1 MMDKKIAV
9 LGTGANGASI
19 AADLTNAGLD
29 VVLIEQWPAHV
40 EAMRENGVRI
50 EMPEETVTT
59 QVRAY
64 HLCEVCT
71 FDEKFDAILLL
82 MKAYDTPWACQ
93 LIKPYLQDDGL
104 LAGVQNGMTVD
115 AIAEV
120 VGPERTIGCVIEIS
134 SQMFEPGIIQRQSPH
149 DRSWFAVGSIDPA
162 TAGREVEVQELLAH
176 AGTVEISSDI
186 RSAKWMKLISNCT
199 TLATTAIFGV
209 PIAEAVTTPGMREM
223 MLRSGSEALTAGQDL
238 GLRIEPIFGLS
249 EDDVQH
255 TNRLVELLLDKL
267 TSTYIMPDTITTI
280 LQDHMKN
287 RKSEVG
293 DVNGWVVEEQEK
305 LGKTAPVNAAI
316 VEISARIKR
325 GEVEPG
331 PANLELLKTLVS
343 E

>member
-1 MMDKKIAV
+1 MSPKIAV

-40 EAMRENGVRI
+40 EAMREHGVCI

-59 QVRAY
+59 PVRAY
-64 HLCEVCT
+64 HLCDVCT
-71 FDEKFDAILLL
+71 FDEKFDVVLLL

-93 LIKPYLQDDGL
+93 LIEPYLHDDGL
-104 LAGVQNGMTVD
+104 LVGVQNGMTID
-115 AIAEV
+115 AIAAV
-120 VGPERTIGCVIEIS
+120 VGPERTIGCVIEVS
-134 SQMFEPGIIQRQSPH
+134 SQMFEPGHVKRQSPP

-162 TAGREVEVQELLAH
+162 TEGREGEIVEIMSH
-176 AGTVEISSDI
+176 AGTVEISPDI
-186 RSAKWMKLISNCT
+186 RSAKWMKLISNAT

-209 PIAEAVTTPGMREM
+209 PILEAANTPGMRDM
-223 MLRSGSEALTAGQDL
+223 MLRSGAEALVAGQDL
-238 GLRIEPIFGLS
+238 GLKIEPIFGLTA
-249 EDDVQH
+249 DDVRN

-267 TSTYIMPDTITTI
+267 TSTYIMADTITTV

-293 DVNGWVVEEQEK
+293 DVNGWVVEEQDK

-316 VEISARIKR
+316 VEISERIKR
-325 GEVEPG
+325 GEVQPG
-331 PANLELLKTLVS
+331 PENLELLKTLVA
-343 E
+343 EG

>member
-1 MMDKKIAV
+1 MSQKIAV

-50 EMPEETVTT
+50 EMPDETVVTP
-59 QVRAY
+59 VRAY

-71 FDEKFDAILLL
+71 FDEPFDVVLLL
-82 MKAYDTPWACQ
+82 MKAYDTPWACK
-93 LIKPYLQDDGL
+93 LIEPILAPDGL
-104 LAGVQNGMTVD
+104 VVGVQNGMSVD
-115 AIAEV
+115 AIAEA
-120 VGPERTIGCVIEIS
+120 VGPERTMGCVIEIS

-149 DRSWFAVGSIDPA
+149 DRSWFAVGAIHEA
-162 TAGREVEVQELLAH
+162 AKGREGEIQEILSH
-176 AGTVEISSDI
+176 SGTTVIASDI

-209 PIAEAVTTPGMREM
+209 PIAEAANNPGMREM
-223 MLRSGSEALTAGQDL
+223 MVRSGTEALKAGQDL
-238 GLRIEPIFGLS
+238 DYRIEPIFGLT
-249 EDDVQH
+249 EDDVLQ
-255 TNRLVELLLDKL
+255 TNQLVELLLDKL
-267 TSTYIMPDTITTI
+267 TSTYIMDNTITTV

-293 DVNGWVVEEQEK
+293 DVNGWVVAEQEK
-305 LGKTAPVNAAI
+305 LGKKAPVNAAI

-331 PANLELLKTLVS
+331 PENLELLKELVA

>member
-1 MMDKKIAV
+1 MSQKIAV

-50 EMPEETVTT
+50 EMPEETVVT

-71 FDEKFDAILLL
+71 FDEPFDVVLLL
-82 MKAYDTPWACQ
+82 MKAYDTPWACK
-93 LIKPYLQDDGL
+93 LIEPHLAADGL
-104 LAGVQNGMTVD
+104 VVGVQNGMSVD
-115 AIAEV
+115 AIAEA
-120 VGPERTIGCVIEIS
+120 VGPERTMGCVIEIS

-149 DRSWFAVGSIDPA
+149 DRSWFAVGAIDEA
-162 TAGREVEVQELLAH
+162 ARGREADIQEILSH
-176 AGTVEISSDI
+176 SGTTVIASDI

-209 PIAEAVTTPGMREM
+209 PIAEAANTPGMREM
-223 MLRSGSEALTAGQDL
+223 MVRSGTEALKAGQDL
-238 GLRIEPIFGLS
+238 DYRIEPIFGLS
-249 EDDVQH
+249 EDDVLQ
-255 TNRLVELLLDKL
+255 TNQLVELLLDKL
-267 TSTYIMPDTITTI
+267 TSTYIMDNTITTV

-316 VEISARIKR
+316 MEISARIKR

-331 PANLELLKTLVS
+331 PDNLELLKTLVAES
-343 E
+343 